1 MIFTGGDV
9 ADVAGGAAADVVGGT
24 IANFADLLSSSG
36 WKLQEVRKNPGNKM
50 WWPMIVAV
58 PA

>member
-1 MIFTGGDV
+1 MFDLEMQMLNNLN
-9 ADVAGGAAADVVGGT
+9 AHERT
-24 IANFADLLSSSG
+24 IANFADLLTSSG
-36 WKLQEVRKNPGNKM
+36 WRLHEVRKNHANKM